1 MKNVKRQVARAL
13 AITITASMLTSI
25 PLKAHASTGSKIS
38 PDKMKITAKS
48 NTEGHDSQLAIDGDV
63 TTYWESSDNFRW
75 VELELDG
82 TYDLSGIKIYNK
94 QNGYYN
100 YNIYATSDGE
110 NYKKVAYKSDNSV
123 ADANGDFYSLSD
135 VRASKIRV
143 DVTFTSDNNDSNI
156 AEIEVFGNK
165 VSNDVA
171 KETPISVDNFEDT
184 KWAEEYNKFEND
196 IDYAN
201 KKTIQEMTNMVG
213 RVIGDEYK
221 DNFRFEVIEQ
231 TSSGNDVFEVEG
243 KDGKIVVR
251 GNDGVSLASGFNYYL
266 KNYAKVMYNPMM
278 GSNLNMP
285 EELPE
290 VEEKIVVDTPYEQ
303 RYSLNFCTYS
313 YTMAFWDWDE
323 YEAFIDWSAMNGFNL
338 ILDIV
343 GQEEVLR
350 RTLSE
355 FGYSD
360 DEIKEYIS
368 GPGYF
373 AWFYMQNMTSFGGPL
388 PNNWFEDRA
397 ELGRQMHDRMQA
409 LGITP
414 VLQGYSGAVPLDF
427 TEKNPD
433 AQVIKQGKWCG
444 FDRPDMLRTYVNEGE
459 EDYFAK
465 VADAFYKAQQEVFGD
480 VSNYYAVDPFHEG
493 GNTGGLDNGKIYKTV
508 QNKMIEHDE
517 DSVWVIQHWQGN
529 PDNNKLAGL
538 KKDQALILD
547 LNSDLKPNDWKRFDD
562 QDLPWVW
569 NMLHNFGG
577 RMGLDGQPEI
587 LANNIPAAYAESKNM
602 KGIGI
607 TPEAINNSPIV
618 YELIG
623 DMIWTRDS
631 IDFRQW
637 TKDYIERRYGKENED
652 IKEAW
657 NILLETAYKKTND
670 YYQGAAE
677 SVINSRPATQINSA
691 STWGHNKIPYDKAE
705 LEKALELFIKSYD
718 DLKDSEAFVYDFLD
732 VTKQVLAN
740 SAQEYHKEMVA
751 AYDNKDLESFKKI
764 STHFLELI
772 KLQEEVL
779 STSPEFLV
787 GNWIDQA
794 RTMLSGADDWTMDLF
809 EFNARA
815 LITTWGDYKNP
826 DLRDYSNRQW
836 AGLTEDLY
844 YKRWEIWVNN
854 VVNEIKTGKPAPNVN
869 WHKIEYQ
876 WANTKTTADNRYE
889 TKGSGKDLGALARI
903 AMNKFSV
910 TNMEEFLD
918 GESNAVEKVNIALGK
933 NVTVEGVDTDEKFPA
948 KNLTDGTT
956 GTAWKG
962 TEVKWPV
969 TMTVDLE
976 GERNLNGIAFAP
988 NQAAGGFPITYE
1000 VQVKNGSKWSTVAKQ
1015 ESGTIT
1021 GTISLDYKGTA
1032 EEVKFIFNSTD
1043 ASLIPEITELMVY
1056 ENAGEKVVYD
1066 NIALKKPVKVEGADT
1081 SWDRPLTNLTDGN
1094 DSTIWAATTEALNSS
1109 LFVDLEGTEFIDKVE
1124 IVHEKE
1130 GLPFKFTVSVT
1141 EKDGTETIILDKS
1154 KETNALDR
1162 RYTIDVNREIK
1173 GIKYKFHGKNNIG
1186 LYPGAWAGLAEIKAL
1201 RKQEVKIESINVA
1214 LDKPV
1219 TGSTAQSGR
1228 PLSNITDGKDNTL
1241 WIANGGVYPANA
1253 NIDLVNTYFVEN
1265 LELVFEKEGLP
1276 FQFYVDVVDGNNQT
1290 HRVLDRTSNDKVTD
1304 LKYNIPVNK
1313 NIKEIKVGITGN
1325 NKQGDAYLAWPA
1337 IAEVRAFSSPE
1348 NVAVNGTVNPVD
1360 GSFLIDGNETNGT
1373 TLNADSNKEYVIDFG
1388 KVVDINTIETI
1399 GKANGGLKYTVE
1411 YRSLKN
1417 KEKWIE
1423 LVDKSANTS
1432 ATEKLLTA
1440 IKDPIAT
1447 DAIRVKFLNEELT
1460 INEVKVYKA
1469 DATGKLVNYIGE
1481 VEKRLNN
1488 SQIGEY
1494 SGQYPKEAKDELLAA
1509 INVARTASMS
1519 GINSIEVENEVAKL
1533 KEALNKFYSEV
1544 ITINRKNLLST
1555 ISDANVVL
1563 KALKDSLG
1571 AEAKEDKRAMIND
1584 SITKLE
1590 AGIAEAQSV
1599 YETKTITQKELDNA
1613 QAKLKPIIEE
1623 GYNSLDAHNKYKV
1636 ELEIAENKVKDA
1648 VVGEGNGQF
1657 LQVDVDALKLAIDKA
1672 KTDYSTSATTEEVNV
1687 IIETLKKAV
1696 EEFDGKVIVV
1706 NKDAL
1711 ESAIINAE
1719 EIAKNAKGK
1728 YHAEA
1733 IEKFVSEI
1741 NKAKEVLADVNV
1753 SQGTVDTSIEALL
1766 TAEVE
1771 LLKAVLPDKTELN
1784 NLINEGKELIEALGK
1799 YESLEEMKAELENL
1813 VVEAET
1819 IRDNKEATAEKV
1831 SGAVEVLKNK
1841 IVEAKEELKAF
1852 ENVSKTE
1859 LEEAINKAEAL
1870 NKKDYTKDSYKSLL
1884 TAIEEGKKVL
1894 NSKEVTQAD
1903 IDAAVARINNAI
1915 KNLVKIDNGNGGNN
1929 NGSNNGNGNNNGG
1942 NNNGNGNNNGGNQ
1955 GNNGNGNNNSG
1966 SQGNTN
1972 NGKGENKLPQT
1983 GGVAPILSLILGGA
1997 TAASGG
2003 LLLKKKRK

>member
-25 PLKAHASTGSKIS
+25 PFPTYASTENKIS
-38 PDKMKITAKS
+38 SDKMKITAKS

-63 TTYWESSDNFRW
+63 STYWESSNNFRW

-110 NYKKVAYKSDNSV
+110 NYEKVAYKSDNSV
-123 ADANGDFYSLSD
+123 ADDDGDFYSLSD
-135 VRASKIRV
+135 VRASKIRI

-165 VSNDVA
+165 VSSEVA
-171 KETPISVDNFEDT
+171 KETPISVENFEDT
-184 KWAEEYNKFEND
+184 KWSEEYNKFENN
-196 IDYAN
+196 INYAN
-201 KKTIQEMTNMVG
+201 EKTINEMTNMVG

-221 DNFRFEVIEQ
+221 DSFKFEIIEQ
-231 TSSGNDVFEVEG
+231 TSSGNDVFEVEDG
-243 KDGKIVVR
+243 ADGKIVVR

-266 KNYAKVMYNPMM
+266 KNYAKVMYNPIM

-285 EELPE
+285 EVLPN
-290 VEEKIVVDTPYEQ
+290 VGEKVAVDTPYEQ

-313 YTMAFWDWDE
+313 YTMAFWDWNE

-360 DEIKEYIS
+360 EEIKEYIS

-397 ELGRQMHDRMQA
+397 ELGRQMHDRMQT

-414 VLQGYSGAVPLDF
+414 VLQGYSGGVPLDF

-433 AQVIKQGKWCG
+433 AQVIKQGEWCG
-444 FDRPDMLRTYVNEGE
+444 FDRPDMLKTYVNEGE

-465 VADAFYKAQQEVFGD
+465 VADAFYKAQKEVFGD

-493 GNTGGLDNGKIYKTV
+493 GNTGGLNNGKIYETV

-529 PDNNKLAGL
+529 PNNEKLSGL

-547 LNSDLKPNDWKRFDD
+547 LNSDLNPDWNRFDS

-587 LANNIPAAYAESKNM
+587 LANNIPAAYAESENM

-637 TKDYIERRYGKENED
+637 TKDYIERRYGKVNED
-652 IKEAW
+652 IQEAW

-677 SVINSRPATQINSA
+677 SVINSRPATEINSA
-691 STWGHNKIPYDKAE
+691 STWGHNNITYDKEE
-705 LEKALELFIKSYD
+705 LEKALQLFISSYD
-718 DLKDSEAFVYDFLD
+718 ELKDSEAFIYDFLD

-751 AYDNKDLESFKKI
+751 AYDNKDLELFKKI

-787 GNWIDQA
+787 GTWIDQA

-826 DLRDYSNRQW
+826 DLKDYSNRQW

-844 YKRWEIWVNN
+844 YKRWETWVNN
-854 VVNEIKTGKPAPNVN
+854 VVTEIETGSPAPEVN
-869 WHKIEYQ
+869 WHKMEYQ
-876 WANTKTTADNRYE
+876 WANTKTTEDNRYTTE
-889 TKGSGKDLGALARI
+889 GSGEDLGALARM
-903 AMNKFSV
+903 AMDKFSV
-910 TNMEEFLD
+910 TNMDEFLD

-933 NVTVEGVDTDEKFPA
+933 NVVVEGVETDVNYPA

-956 GTAWKG
+956 GTAWMG

-969 TMTVDLE
+969 TMTIDLE

-988 NQAAGGFPITYE
+988 NQAAGGFHIDYKVE
-1000 VQVKNGSKWSTVAKQ
+1000 VRNGDTWNVVGSQ
-1015 ESGTIT
+1015 EGDSIT

-1032 EEVKFIFNSTD
+1032 D
-1043 ASLIPEITELMVY
+1043 AVRYTFKSDNKENIPEMTELMVY

-1081 SWDRPLTNLTDGN
+1081 SGDRPSTNLTDGN
-1094 DSTIWAATTEALNSS
+1094 DSTIWAATSEALNSS
-1109 LFVDLEGTEFIDKVE
+1109 LFVDLEGTEFVDKVE

-1141 EKDGTETIILDKS
+1141 EKDGTETVILDKS
-1154 KETNALDR
+1154 TESNALDR

-1173 GIKYKFHGKNNIG
+1173 GIRYTFHGKNNVG
-1186 LYPGAWAGLAEIKAL
+1186 SYPGAWAGLAEIKAL
-1201 RKQEVKIESINVA
+1201 RKQEVKIEAVNVA

-1219 TGSTAQSGR
+1219 TGSTAENGR
-1228 PLSNITDGKDNTL
+1228 PLSNVTDGKDDTL
-1241 WIANGGVYPANA
+1241 WVADGGKYPSNV
-1253 NIDLVNTYFVEN
+1253 NVDLVNSYYVDN

-1276 FQFYVDVVDGNNQT
+1276 FKFYVDVVDGNNET
-1290 HRVLDRTSNDKVTD
+1290 HRVLDMTSNDKVTD

-1313 NIKEIKVGITGN
+1313 NIKKIKVEITGN
-1325 NKQGDAYLAWPA
+1325 NGQGNAYLAWPA
-1337 IAEVRAFSSPE
+1337 VAEIRAFSRPE
-1348 NVAVNGTVNPVD
+1348 NVAINATVNPLE
-1360 GSFLIDGNETNGT
+1360 GEFLIDGNETSGT
-1373 TLNADSNKEYVIDFG
+1373 NLNADSNKEYVIDFG
-1388 KVVDINTIETI
+1388 KIVDINTIETI
-1399 GKANGGLKYTVE
+1399 GKADGGLKYTVE
-1411 YRSLKN
+1411 YRSIEN
-1417 KEKWIE
+1417 EEEWIE
-1423 LVDKSANTS
+1423 LVDNSENTS
-1432 ATEKLLTA
+1432 TVEKILTA
-1440 IKDPIAT
+1440 IKNPIAT
-1447 DAIRVKFLNEELT
+1447 DAIRINFANEELT
-1460 INEVKVYKA
+1460 VNEVKVYKA
-1469 DATGKLVNYIGE
+1469 DVTGKLVNYIGE
-1481 VEKRLNN
+1481 VEKIYNN
-1488 SQIGEY
+1488 AKEGEY
-1494 SGQYPKEAKDELLAA
+1494 AGQYPNAAKNELLTA
-1509 INVARTASMS
+1509 INSAKAASMN
-1519 GINSIEVENEVAKL
+1519 GINSVEVETEIVKL
-1533 KEALNKFYSEV
+1533 KEAVNKFYSQVV
-1544 ITINRKNLLST
+1544 IINRKDLLTT
-1555 ISDANVVL
+1555 ISDANIVL
-1563 KALKDSLG
+1563 NALKTSLG
-1571 AEAKEDKRAMIND
+1571 AEAKEDKRAVIND
-1584 SITKLE
+1584 SIANLKT
-1590 AGIAEAQSV
+1590 GITEAQAV
-1599 YETKTITQKELDNA
+1599 YDTKIVTQKELDEA
-1613 QAKLKPIIEE
+1613 KVKLKLIIEE
-1623 GYNSLDAHNKYKV
+1623 GYVSLDADNKYKV
-1636 ELEIAENKVKDA
+1636 ELEIAEGRLNDA

-1657 LQVDVDALKLAIDKA
+1657 LQSDVESLKAVIAKA
-1672 KTDYSTSATTEEVNV
+1672 KEDYTRSTTIEEVEKIIDTLKNAVGEFDSKV
-1687 IIETLKKAV
+1687 II
-1696 EEFDGKVIVV
+1696 V

-1711 ESAIINAE
+1711 EVAITNAE
-1719 EIAKNAKGK
+1719 ETVKNAEGK
-1728 YHAEA
+1728 YYAEA
-1733 IEKFVSEI
+1733 VEKFVLEI
-1741 NKAKEVLADVNV
+1741 NKAKVVLLDSNA
-1753 SQGTVDTSIEALL
+1753 SQATVDESIKELL
-1766 TAEVE
+1766 NAESE
-1771 LLKAVLPDKTELN
+1771 LLKSALPDKTELK
-1784 NLINEGKELIEALGK
+1784 NLINEGKELIKDLGK
-1799 YESLEEMKAELENL
+1799 YECLSKL
-1813 VVEAET
+1813 
-1819 IRDNKEATAEKV
+1819 
-1831 SGAVEVLKNK
+1831 
-1841 IVEAKEELKAF
+1841 
-1852 ENVSKTE
+1852 KTE
-1859 LEEAINKAEAL
+1859 LEKLVLDAENIRDNNEATLEEITVVVEGLKNKVIEAKEALKVFENTSKVELEEVIKKSEAL
-1870 NKKDYTKDSYKSLL
+1870 NKNDYTKDSYKALL
-1884 TAIEEGKKVL
+1884 VEIKEGKKVL
-1894 NSKEVTQAD
+1894 ESEKSTQAD
-1903 IDAAVARINNAI
+1903 IDSAIARINNAI
-1915 KNLVKIDNGNGGNN
+1915 KSLVKLENGNGGNN
-1929 NGSNNGNGNNNGG
+1929 NSSNNGNA
-1942 NNNGNGNNNGGNQ
+1942 
-1955 GNNGNGNNNSG
+1955 NNNSG
-1966 SQGNTN
+1966 DQANNVNN
-1972 NGKGENKLPQT
+1972 NGTTGKEDSKLPQT
-1983 GGVAPILSLILGGA
+1983 GGALSILTLILGGA
-1997 TAASGG
+1997 TTAVGG
-2003 LLLKKKRK
+2003 LLVRKKKEN